1 MKLLIRA
8 LVLTRYLT
16 LNRQAREIRRIVQ
29 ALPVTAQR
37 AVGQLAMAEI
47 QNASKEPVPHLYGSE
62 NVDRYQPWSETATQ
76 SFGKARSR
84 VPQLKLRGI
93 AMWLAVV
100 YHETRDSQHTSLLEI
115 HREVLG
121 LLGLLK
127 GTYAAGATT
136 EIAGMA

>member
-1 MKLLIRA
+1 MKLLIRM
-8 LVLTRYLT
+8 LVLARYLT

-29 ALPVTAQR
+29 SLPVTAQR

-47 QNASKEPVPHLYGSE
+47 QNAAKEANPHLYASE
-62 NVDRYQPWSETATQ
+62 NIDRYQPWGDASSL
-76 SFGKARSR
+76 SFSKARSR

-93 AMWLAVV
+93 AVWLAVV
-100 YHETRDSQHTSLLEI
+100 YHETRDSQHHSMLEI

-127 GTYAAGATT
+127 GTYAANATT
-136 EIAGMA
+136 EIAGLA